1 MTRAGARAALAGEA
15 QERDCPSVV
24 RGPAREEG
32 GGAAA
37 THRAGTPEEAKPGA
51 TPFTTHHTSL
61 QSPPPPPPPPRPRAH
76 VYTFTAPPLQAA
88 RGRAQDRAAPSRRRA
103 VHPPRPPTAGARRE
117 PRTDHPRAQLRAHPL
132 ARRRATRRARAVG
145 DELRRPAVARI
156 VGWSQQGLLLRRR
169 IRAVTHAHPHA
180 HRRGRSRRRAAV
192 PPADPPPVA
201 PRARL
206 GLRRQLPR
214 VARII
219 SRERPTVSP
228 RGGVPS
234 RSTRRRLS
242 PAIDVPSRPRAPA
255 GAGDRAGS
263 PPPPPRGRRRRRSS
277 SPRARR
283 CCRRRAPA
291 ASATRTRF
299 HRDHRQR
306 SGPVGPRAW
315 QTACGRAAPR
325 AEPRA
330 GEPPPLSTARAW
342 TVSRPRR
349 PSRRG
354 RMGATPPAASP
365 SSRSAITRRRR
376 RMWTGQ
382 ALKCHRRPRTKLTAR
397 GGAVQRSAPLRV
409 KRTMRAPTSR
419 TSIGG

>member
-1 MTRAGARAALAGEA
+1 M
-15 QERDCPSVV
+15 
-24 RGPAREEG
+24 
-32 GGAAA
+32 
-37 THRAGTPEEAKPGA
+37 
-51 TPFTTHHTSL
+51 
-61 QSPPPPPPPPRPRAH
+61 
-76 VYTFTAPPLQAA
+76 
-88 RGRAQDRAAPSRRRA
+88 
-103 VHPPRPPTAGARRE
+103 
-117 PRTDHPRAQLRAHPL
+117 
-132 ARRRATRRARAVG
+132 
-145 DELRRPAVARI
+145 
-156 VGWSQQGLLLRRR
+156 
-169 IRAVTHAHPHA
+169 THAHPHA

-201 PRARL
+201 PRAPARTTAAAAPGRAHHQPREADRL
-206 GLRRQLPR
+206 PARR
-214 VARII
+214 
-219 SRERPTVSP
+219 RPVSKHS
-228 RGGVPS
+228 PS
-234 RSTRRRLS
+234 RLS

-306 SGPVGPRAW
+306 SGPR
-315 QTACGRAAPR
+315 RAARVADGLRTSR
-325 AEPRA
+325 ATRRA
-330 GEPPPLSTARAW
+330 ARRRTTTVVTTARAW

-397 GGAVQRSAPLRV
+397 GGAVQRSAPVRV